1 MQAQKTT
8 FKGLVPPSW
17 KGFNGLM
24 EAVIPA
30 NERDRTYGSAVWS
43 RDLLLTVGRKRDKEA
58 FAALFEYFAPR
69 IKSFLIKG
77 GASPDAADELAQDT
91 MVTIWQRAES
101 FDPAKASASTWIFT
115 IARNKRIDS
124 LRRARPEFDP
134 TDPEFEIEDDAP
146 NANDV
151 IAQQEEEDTM
161 AEAIRNLPQEQADL
175 LYRSFFENKTHA
187 DIAKET
193 NLPLGTVKSRI
204 RIALDKLRGDK
215 NVKELWS

>member
-1 MQAQKTT
+1 MQAQKIRNP
-8 FKGLVPPSW
+8 GLAAARQT
-17 KGFNGLM
+17 GFNRWM
-24 EAVIPA
+24 EAVKPA
-30 NERDRTYGSAVWS
+30 SDNSQVAGSAAWS
-43 RDLLLTVGRKRDKEA
+43 RDLLYAVGHKKDKEA

-69 IKSFLIKG
+69 IKSFLMKG

-101 FDPAKASASTWIFT
+101 FDPTKANASTWIFT

-134 TDPEFEIEDDAP
+134 TDEDFEIEDDAP
-146 NANDV
+146 NANDM

-161 AEAIRNLPQEQADL
+161 ANAIRNLPEEQADL

-193 NLPLGTVKSRI
+193 SLPLGTVKSRI

-215 NVKELWS
+215 KVKELWS